1 MADISVQRS
10 HGMSLEE
17 AKGKVENIV
26 NDVQEEFSSLVNDI
40 DWNGDK
46 TRANVKGKGFTG
58 RFAVTDTDVSIEIDL
73 KLFAR
78 PFRGKVESRIN
89 SRMDEYFG
97 PE

>member
-1 MADISVQRS
+1 MADISVRRT

-26 NDVQEEFSSLVNDI
+26 DDVEEEFSSLVNDI
-40 DWNGDK
+40 NWNDDK
-46 TRANVKGKGFTG
+46 TRAKVKGKGFSG
-58 RFAVTDTDVSIEIDL
+58 QFQVTDDDVSIDIDL

-78 PFRGKVESRIN
+78 PFKGKVESRIN

-97 PE
+97 PA